1 MSGDAG
7 AAQTIQTSG
16 AWQIVIKASAAKE
29 LASLGNK
36 QDRRSIVQAIAALA
50 QNPRPPGCEK
60 LSGQTDL
67 YRVRTGSFRVVYE
80 IIDLH
85 VVITV
90 IKVGHRK
97 NIYRKL

>member
-1 MSGDAG
+1 MPG
-7 AAQTIQTSG
+7 T
-16 AWQIVIKASAAKE
+16 WQIVVKASAAKE

-36 QDRRSIVQAIAALA
+36 QDRQRIVQAIEALA

-60 LSGQTDL
+60 LSGQIDL

-80 IIDLH
+80 IIDNRL
-85 VVITV
+85 VISV

>member
-1 MSGDAG
+1 MN
-7 AAQTIQTSG
+7 TSKLPVLG
-16 AWQIVIKASAAKE
+16 AWQIAIKASAAKE

-36 QDRRSIVQAIAALA
+36 QDRQRIVQAIEALA
-50 QNPRPPGCEK
+50 QNPRPPSCEK

-80 IIDLH
+80 IIDNRL
-85 VVITV
+85 VISV

>member
-1 MSGDAG
+1 MPG
-7 AAQTIQTSG
+7 T
-16 AWQIVIKASAAKE
+16 WQIVVKVSAAKE

-36 QDRRSIVQAIAALA
+36 QDRQRIVQAISALA

-80 IIDLH
+80 IIDTRL
-85 VVITV
+85 VITV
-90 IKVGHRK
+90 ITVGHRK